1 MIFVNQEVTIMIN
14 EFGKRLKSARKMA
27 GLSMAALAEKS
38 GAVVSKQAISKYE
51 KGLINPASD
60 VLIALAS
67 ALGVKIDYFF
77 RPSTIS
83 IEGLEFRKKAK
94 MTRKIENQIK
104 YQTIDFI
111 QKYLELEG
119 ILNTQT
125 PFENPVTRPLVKTRQ
140 DIENA
145 AKEIRDKWEL
155 GQGPVPH
162 LIELLEDKGFKVF
175 EVSDF
180 DYFDGLSGFVSG
192 MNIPVVAVF
201 KGYDLARKR
210 FTIAH
215 ELGHLLLDFS
225 QAEEKNIE
233 KLCHTFAGALL
244 IPEAVMKKE
253 LGVQRSKITLWE
265 LKKLKGIFGISIQA
279 IMARAANLSIISP
292 NTYKSFCIYARKNGL
307 HREEPGEYQGKE
319 VANRFK
325 QLVYHGAAEQAIS
338 FSKAAE
344 FLNMSAA
351 QFDDEVFFVS

>member
-67 ALGVKIDYFF
+67 ALGVKVDYFF

-140 DIENA
+140 DIETA

-192 MNIPVVAVF
+192 MDIPVVAVF
-201 KGYDLARKR
+201 KGDDLTRKR

-292 NTYKSFCIYARKNGL
+292 NTYKSFCIYARKSGL
-307 HREEPGEYQGKE
+307 HREEPGEYKGKE

>member
-1 MIFVNQEVTIMIN
+1 MMVVNQEVTIMIN
-14 EFGKRLKSARKMA
+14 EFGKRLYSARKMA

-38 GAVVSKQAISKYE
+38 GAVVSKQAIGKYE

-67 ALGVKIDYFF
+67 ALGVKVDYFF

-83 IEGLEFRKKAK
+83 IEGLEFRKKVK

-104 YQTIDFI
+104 YQTINFI

-125 PFENPVTRPLVKTRQ
+125 PFENPVTRPLVKNRQ
-140 DIENA
+140 DIETA

-155 GQGPVPH
+155 GV
-162 LIELLEDKGFKVF
+162 
-175 EVSDF
+175 
-180 DYFDGLSGFVSG
+180 
-192 MNIPVVAVF
+192 
-201 KGYDLARKR
+201 R
-210 FTIAH
+210 
-215 ELGHLLLDFS
+215 
-225 QAEEKNIE
+225 
-233 KLCHTFAGALL
+233 
-244 IPEAVMKKE
+244 
-253 LGVQRSKITLWE
+253 RSKITLWE

-307 HREEPGEYQGKE
+307 HREEPGEYKGKE

-325 QLVYHGAAEQAIS
+325 QLVYHGLQNRRSASARQLS
-338 FSKAAE
+338 F
-344 FLNMSAA
+344 
-351 QFDDEVFFVS
+351 